1 MTQTNTDS
9 ARFRTAKIAL
19 SVIGVVAAAALGY
32 LLRGPEVALAI
43 GAGVL
48 VSELFVLLYGQVRS
62 K

>member
-9 ARFRTAKIAL
+9 ARFRTVKIAL

-48 VSELFVLLYGQVRS
+48 VSELFVLLYGHVRS